1 MVILEI
7 KVIVIKEKGWM
18 LFIVRSIKNTPA
30 VTKVDEWTKAEIGV
44 GAAIAAGSQAEN
56 GNWALFEMAA
66 VISKIKI
73 IFWNSWFIVKF
84 QFIDEVNR
92 AILKRIVMSPILFLK
107 IVIVPE
113 AAAE

>member
-1 MVILEI
+1 
-7 KVIVIKEKGWM
+7 
-18 LFIVRSIKNTPA
+18 
-30 VTKVDEWTKAEIGV
+30 
-44 GAAIAAGSQAEN
+44 
-56 GNWALFEMAA
+56 MAA